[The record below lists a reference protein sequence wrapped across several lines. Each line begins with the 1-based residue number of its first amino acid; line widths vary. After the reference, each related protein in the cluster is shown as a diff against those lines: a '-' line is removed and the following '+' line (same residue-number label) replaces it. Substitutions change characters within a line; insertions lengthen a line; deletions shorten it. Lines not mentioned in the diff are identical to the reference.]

1 MKGSDEMRRSEGV
14 DRDKGSKVERNEEE
28 EEEEEE
34 EEDGGRMERTSMDQT
49 DAHVHGD
56 GYT

>member
-28 EEEEEE
+28 EEE
-34 EEDGGRMERTSMDQT
+34 DGGRMERTSMDQT